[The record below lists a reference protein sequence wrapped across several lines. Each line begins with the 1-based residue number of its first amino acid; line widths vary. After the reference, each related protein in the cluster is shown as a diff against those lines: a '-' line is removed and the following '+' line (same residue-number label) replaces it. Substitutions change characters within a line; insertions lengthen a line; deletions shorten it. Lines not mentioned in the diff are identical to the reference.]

1 MNLDKTV
8 KWGLTMPTIIKKDAI
23 AIYLGFEAEPTP
35 WHKITQA
42 QINQFADCT
51 LDHQFI
57 HVDEAKAKATPFGS
71 TIAHG
76 FLSLSMLSHF
86 AEDFSVI
93 IDGFYMGLNAGFDK
107 VRFLQPV
114 KVNSRVR
121 AHAKILA
128 IEEKKPGQYRLCTQ
142 VTVEIED
149 CDTPA
154 LVAEWVS
161 VQMVK

>member
-1 MNLDKTV
+1 
-8 KWGLTMPTIIKKDAI
+8 MPTVINRNDI
-23 AIYLGFEAEPTP
+23 ANYIGHQAAPTE
-35 WHKITQA
+35 WHQINQQ

-51 LDHQFI
+51 LDNQFI
-57 HVDEAKAKATPFGS
+57 HVDEEKAKATPFGS

-86 AEDFSVI
+86 AEEFSVI

-114 KVNSRVR
+114 TVNSRIR
-121 AHAKILA
+121 AHAKTLS
-128 IEEKKPGQYRLCTQ
+128 IEEKKPGQYRISTE
-142 VTVEIED
+142 VTIEIEGI
-149 CDTPA
+149 DTPA
-154 LVAEWVS
+154 LVAEWIS

>member
-1 MNLDKTV
+1 MATTL
-8 KWGLTMPTIIKKDAI
+8 IKKTQLTDYI
-23 AIYLGFEAEPTP
+23 GFQAEPTP
-35 WHKITQA
+35 WHQITQA

-57 HVDEAKAKATPFGS
+57 HVDEEKAKTTPFGS

-86 AEDFSVI
+86 AESFSVI
-93 IDGFYMGLNAGFDK
+93 IEGFSMGLNAGFDK
-107 VRFLQPV
+107 VRFLQAV
-114 KVNSRVR
+114 TVNSRVR

-128 IEEKKPGQYRLCTQ
+128 IDEKKPGQYRLSTQ
-142 VTVEIED
+142 VTVEIEA

-154 LVAEWVS
+154 LVAEWIT
-161 VQMVK
+161 VQMTQ

>member
-1 MNLDKTV
+1 MT
-8 KWGLTMPTIIKKDAI
+8 TIIIKENIDNYI
-23 AIYLGFEAEPTP
+23 GFKAESTP
-35 WHKITQA
+35 WHQVTQN

-51 LDHQFI
+51 IDHQFI
-57 HVDEAKAKATPFGS
+57 HVDEEKAQQTPFGS

-114 KVNSRVR
+114 KVNSRIR
-121 AHAKILA
+121 AHAKTLS
-128 IEEKKPGQYRLCTQ
+128 IEEKKPGQFRLCTE
-142 VTVEIED
+142 VTVEIEG

-154 LVAEWVS
+154 LVAEWIS

>member
-1 MNLDKTV
+1 
-8 KWGLTMPTIIKKDAI
+8 MPTIIKKDQI
-23 AIYLGFEAEPTP
+23 AEYIGFQSAPTP
-35 WHKITQA
+35 WHVISQE

-57 HVDEAKAKATPFGS
+57 HVDEEKAKATPFGS

-76 FLSLSMLSHF
+76 FLSLSLLSHF

-121 AHAKILA
+121 AHAKTLV
-128 IEEKKPGQYRLCTQ
+128 IEEKKPGQYRLCTE
-142 VTVEIED
+142 VTVEIEG

>member
-1 MNLDKTV
+1 ML
-8 KWGLTMPTIIKKDAI
+8 TIIKKEEI
-23 AIYLGFEAEPTP
+23 ENYLGFQAEPTP
-35 WHKITQA
+35 WHQVTQQ

-57 HVDEAKAKATPFGS
+57 HVDEEKAKKTPFGS

-114 KVNSRVR
+114 NVDSRIR
-121 AHAKILA
+121 AHAKTLS
-128 IEEKKPGQYRLCTQ
+128 IEEKKAGIFRLCTEI
-142 VTVEIED
+142 TIEIEG
-149 CDTPA
+149 CDKPA

-161 VQMVK
+161 TQMVK

>member
-1 MNLDKTV
+1 MIAIITTV
-8 KWGLTMPTIIKKDAI
+8 WTQIMLTIIKKEEI
-23 AIYLGFEAEPTP
+23 ENYLGFEAEPTP
-35 WHKITQA
+35 WHQVTQQ

-57 HVDEAKAKATPFGS
+57 HVDEEKAKQTPFGS

-114 KVNSRVR
+114 KVDSRIR
-121 AHAKILA
+121 AHAKTLS
-128 IEEKKPGQYRLCTQ
+128 IEEKKAGTFRLCTEI
-142 VTVEIED
+142 TVEIEG
-149 CDTPA
+149 CDKPA

>member
-1 MNLDKTV
+1 
-8 KWGLTMPTIIKKDAI
+8 MPTVINKTDI
-23 AIYLGFEAEPTP
+23 AKFIDYQAEPSK
-35 WHKITQA
+35 WHEISQE
-42 QINQFADCT
+42 QINLFADCT

-57 HVDEAKAKATPFGS
+57 HVDEKKAKATPFGS

-114 KVNSRVR
+114 KVNSRIR
-121 AHAKILA
+121 AHAKTLS
-128 IEEKKPGQYRLCTQ
+128 IEEKKPGQFRLSTE
-142 VTVEIED
+142 VTIEIEG

-154 LVAEWVS
+154 LVAEWIS

>member
-1 MNLDKTV
+1 
-8 KWGLTMPTIIKKDAI
+8 MPTKINRNDI
-23 AIYLGFEAEPTP
+23 ANYIGYQAAATNWFQ
-35 WHKITQA
+35 ITQD

-57 HVDEAKAKATPFGS
+57 HVDEEKAKATPFGS

-86 AEDFSVI
+86 AEEFSLL

-114 KVNSRVR
+114 TVNCRIR
-121 AHAKILA
+121 AHAKILS
-128 IEEKKPGQYRLCTQ
+128 IEEKKPGQFRLSTE
-142 VTVEIED
+142 VTIEIEGV
-149 CDTPA
+149 DTPA
-154 LVAEWVS
+154 LVAEWIS
-161 VQMVK
+161 VQMVN

>member
-1 MNLDKTV
+1 
-8 KWGLTMPTIIKKDAI
+8 MPTKINRNDI
-23 AIYLGFEAEPTP
+23 ANYIGYQAAATDWFQ
-35 WHKITQA
+35 ITQD

-57 HVDEAKAKATPFGS
+57 HVDEEKAKATPFGS

-86 AEDFSVI
+86 AEEFSLL

-114 KVNSRVR
+114 SVNSRIR
-121 AHAKILA
+121 AHTKILS
-128 IEEKKPGQYRLCTQ
+128 IEEKKPGQFRLSTE
-142 VTVEIED
+142 VTIEIESV
-149 CDTPA
+149 DTPA
-154 LVAEWVS
+154 LVAEWIS
-161 VQMVK
+161 VQMVN

>member
-1 MNLDKTV
+1 MLKVINRDDITDFI
-8 KWGLTMPTIIKKDAI
+8 G
-23 AIYLGFEAEPTP
+23 YQAEPTM
-35 WHKITQA
+35 WHQVNQH

-57 HVDEAKAKATPFGS
+57 HIDEEKAKSTPFGS

-76 FLSLSMLSHF
+76 FLTLSMLSHF
-86 AEDFSVI
+86 AESFSVI

-114 KVNSRVR
+114 TVNSRIR
-121 AHAKILA
+121 AHAKTLS
-128 IEEKKPGQYRLCTQ
+128 IEEKKPGQFRLCTE
-142 VTVEIED
+142 VTIEIEG

-154 LVAEWVS
+154 LVAEWIS

>member
-1 MNLDKTV
+1 MDRIAKAKGEGN
-8 KWGLTMPTIIKKDAI
+8 MPTVINRNEI
-23 AIYLGFEAEPTP
+23 ANYIGHQAAPTE
-35 WHKITQA
+35 WH
-42 QINQFADCT
+42 QINQQQINLFADCT

-57 HVDEAKAKATPFGS
+57 HVDEQKAKATPFGS

-86 AEDFSVI
+86 AEEFSVI

-114 KVNSRVR
+114 TVNSRIR
-121 AHAKILA
+121 AHAKTLS
-128 IEEKKPGQYRLCTQ
+128 IEEKKPGQFRISTE
-142 VTVEIED
+142 VTIEIEG

-154 LVAEWVS
+154 LVAEWIS

>member
-1 MNLDKTV
+1 
-8 KWGLTMPTIIKKDAI
+8 MPTIINRNDI
-23 AIYLGFEAEPTP
+23 ADYVGFQAQPTE
-35 WHKITQA
+35 WFQINQQ

-57 HVDEAKAKATPFGS
+57 HVDEQKAKATPFGS

-86 AEDFSVI
+86 AEQFSVL

-114 KVNSRVR
+114 TVNSRIR
-121 AHAKILA
+121 AHAKILS
-128 IEEKKPGQYRLCTQ
+128 IEEKKPGQFRLSTE
-142 VTVEIED
+142 VTIEIENGE
-149 CDTPA
+149 TPA
-154 LVAEWVS
+154 LVAEWIS

>member
-1 MNLDKTV
+1 MSIIIRKDEIANYINHQSA
-8 KWGLTMPTIIKKDAI
+8 PTD
-23 AIYLGFEAEPTP
+23 
-35 WHKITQA
+35 WHEVTQQ

-57 HVDEAKAKATPFGS
+57 HVDEKKAKTTPFGS

-86 AEDFSVI
+86 VKSYSLI

-114 KVNSRVR
+114 KVNSRIR
-121 AHAKILA
+121 AHAKTLA
-128 IEEKKPGQYRLCTQ
+128 IEEKKPGQYRINTEI
-142 VTVEIED
+142 TIEIEEG
-149 CDTPA
+149 DTPA
-154 LVAEWVS
+154 LVAQWIS

>member
-1 MNLDKTV
+1 
-8 KWGLTMPTIIKKDAI
+8 MPIIINKNEITDYIDHQAQ
-23 AIYLGFEAEPTP
+23 PTP
-35 WHKITQA
+35 WHHVTQE
-42 QINQFADCT
+42 QINQFANCT

-57 HVDEAKAKATPFGS
+57 HVDEEKAKQTPFGS

-86 AEDFSVI
+86 AEDFSLV

-107 VRFLQPV
+107 IRFLQPV

-121 AHAKILA
+121 AHAKTLE
-128 IEEKKPGQYRLCTQ
+128 IEEKKTGQYRLNTE
-142 VTVEIED
+142 VTVEIEG

-154 LVAEWVS
+154 LVAQWIS
-161 VQMVK
+161 IQMVK

>member
-1 MNLDKTV
+1 
-8 KWGLTMPTIIKKDAI
+8 MPTIIKKNDI
-23 AIYLGFEAEPTP
+23 EKFIDFQTQPTP
-35 WHKITQA
+35 WHSVTQS

-51 LDHQFI
+51 LDHQYI
-57 HVDEAKAKATPFGS
+57 HVDEEKAKSTPFGS

-76 FLSLSMLSHF
+76 FLTLSLLSHF

-107 VRFLQPV
+107 VRFLHPV
-114 KVNSRVR
+114 KVNSRIR
-121 AHAKILA
+121 AQAKILS
-128 IEEKKPGQYRLCTQ
+128 IEEKKPGQYRICTE
-142 VTVEIED
+142 VTIEIED

-161 VQMVK
+161 IQMIK

>member
-1 MNLDKTV
+1 MT
-8 KWGLTMPTIIKKDAI
+8 TIIKKENIDNYI
-23 AIYLGFEAEPTP
+23 GFKAEPTP
-35 WHKITQA
+35 WHQVNQN

-51 LDHQFI
+51 IDHQFI
-57 HVDEAKAKATPFGS
+57 HVDEEKAKQTPFGS

-86 AEDFSVI
+86 AENFSVI

-114 KVNSRVR
+114 KVNSRIR
-121 AHAKILA
+121 AHAKTLS
-128 IEEKKPGQYRLCTQ
+128 IEEKKPGQFRLCTE
-142 VTVEIED
+142 VTVEIEG

>member
-1 MNLDKTV
+1 
-8 KWGLTMPTIIKKDAI
+8 MPIIIKKDEI
-23 AIYLGFEAEPTP
+23 QDYINYQAEPTQ
-35 WHKITQA
+35 WHQINQQ

-57 HVDEAKAKATPFGS
+57 HVDEEKAKATPFGS

-86 AEDFSVI
+86 AESFSVI

-114 KVNSRVR
+114 TVNSRIR
-121 AHAKILA
+121 AHAKTLS
-128 IEEKKPGQYRLCTQ
+128 IEEKKPGQYRVCTE
-142 VTVEIED
+142 VTLEIEG
-149 CDTPA
+149 CETPA